1 MLYFDHAASTPPWPE
16 VITSVASTME
26 RYYANPSSLHGLG
39 QAAEQLLNKARH
51 VIASSMGVE
60 DSEIVFTGSGTESN
74 NLAIKGITGR
84 YRQRGTHIITS
95 TLEHASVYEACR
107 QLEQHGFKVTYLEP
121 GRDGRVTAS
130 QVKEALQEDTILVS
144 LMLVNNETG
153 IIQPIEP
160 IGQLL
165 SDYPKTLFHVDA
177 VQGVGKVPF
186 EVNAWKVDLFSASAH
201 KLNGPRG
208 AGMLYCRRGVNLD
221 PLLSGGGQEGGVRS
235 GTEPLPQI
243 TGMAKAIRLTVERQR
258 NVSEH
263 VSQLRTRLCERLAGI
278 KGVYVTT
285 ATESNHQSP
294 YIVHFCVPD
303 VRSEVLVHALEERD
317 IYVSTR
323 SACSSGEQKPSRV
336 LLAMGFSEAMARS
349 GIRVSLSGNHTL
361 EEIDI
366 LAEAIRAAVEQL
378 RGSRQLRR

>member
-51 VIASSMGVE
+51 VIASSLSVD

-74 NLAIKGITGR
+74 NLAIKGTAAR
-84 YRQRGTHIITS
+84 YRQRGMHMITS
-95 TLEHASVYEACR
+95 TQEHASVYEACR
-107 QLEQHGFKVTYLEP
+107 QLEQHGFTVTYLEP

-130 QVKEALQEDTILVS
+130 QVKAALQDDTILVS

-153 IIQPIEP
+153 IIQPIEQ
-160 IGQLL
+160 ISQLL

-177 VQGVGKVPF
+177 VQGLGKVPF
-186 EVNAWKVDLFSASAH
+186 APSTWKVDLFSVSAH

-208 AGMLYCRRGVNLD
+208 TGILYCRRGVGLD
-221 PLLSGGGQEGGVRS
+221 PLLSGGGQEGGARS

-243 TGMAKAIRLTVERQR
+243 AGMAKAIRLTLERQR

-263 VSQLRTRLCERLAGI
+263 VSNLRSHLIHQLDEVE
-278 KGVYVTT
+278 GVHVTT
-285 ATESNHQSP
+285 TADPKHQSP
-294 YIVHFCVPD
+294 YIIHFCVPD
-303 VRSEVLVHALEERD
+303 VRSEVLVHALEQRD

-336 LLAMGFSEAMARS
+336 LLAMGFTEAMARS
-349 GIRVSLSGNHTL
+349 GIRVSLSGNHTM
-361 EEIDI
+361 EDIDT
-366 LAEAIRAAVEQL
+366 LAEGIRDAVEQL
-378 RGSRQLRR
+378 RRSK